1 MNRFLP
7 ANTICTDFILDSDEA
22 QVELHERGWSIGHV
36 AIDGQYQVSGHK
48 RDAWIVANAP
58 TERDAW
64 LLACVKANEMER
76 LWLHRN

>member
-48 RDAWIVANAP
+48 REKKRFVDCYQTEPGRFANSF
-58 TERDAW
+58 R
-64 LLACVKANEMER
+64 R
-76 LWLHRN
+76 